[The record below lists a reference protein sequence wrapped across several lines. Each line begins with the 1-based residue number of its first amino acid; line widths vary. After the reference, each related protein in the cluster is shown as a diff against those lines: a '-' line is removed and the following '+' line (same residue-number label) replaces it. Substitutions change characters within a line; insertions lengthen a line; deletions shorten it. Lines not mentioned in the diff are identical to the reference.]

1 MAEWHTFTSEGISV
15 YSVEERPGA
24 LYLVTHTSML
34 RNLETKKTVLG
45 TVVLCLS
52 LVCVIKLTKVIK
64 QMTMLNGKR
73 SFLLHISCLMTFTT
87 RELSNVGLI

>member
-34 RNLETKKTVLG
+34 RNLETKNSTWYYG
-45 TVVLCLS
+45 S
-52 LVCVIKLTKVIK
+52 LPIPGMC
-64 QMTMLNGKR
+64 N
-73 SFLLHISCLMTFTT
+73 
-87 RELSNVGLI
+87 

>member
-34 RNLETKKTVLG
+34 RNLETNTVLG
-45 TVVLCLS
+45 TMVLCLS